1 MLRVSFVLQA
11 AAKLTK
17 PDHNL
22 PRTIRAR
29 TDQTTDPVPEGKVVT
44 GPTCDPYSRLC
55 SHLCIALARATDI
68 VPEPGPLLSYYTTC
82 RELSCLELLSHR
94 ALRLLHIGHGIRY
107 VAKLYRHVFQV
118 AAAQPQTQCMGVPP
132 RQLVPYIRE
141 LLQLET
147 WACVCGSFDQR
158 PISM

>member
-44 GPTCDPYSRLC
+44 GPTCDPCSRLC

-94 ALRLLHIGHGIRY
+94 AVRLLHIGRGIRH
-107 VAKLYRHVFQV
+107 VANIVSACV
-118 AAAQPQTQCMGVPP
+118 PSCGSSAADTMYGRATAPIGAIHPRAFATRNLGLRL
-132 RQLVPYIRE
+132 RQL
-141 LLQLET
+141 
-147 WACVCGSFDQR
+147 
-158 PISM
+158 